1 MSQNLWRVGKAELD
15 YIQQAIEN
23 GLTGKFTSLFEE
35 MFAQKFGVDYAI
47 AMNSGTSA
55 LHSTLGALGIA
66 EGDEIIM
73 PPLTFIASAYAT
85 LYLGAVPVFADVDP
99 DTFNISAAE
108 IRKKITSKTKAII
121 TVSLYGLPPDLEE
134 ISNIAKQ
141 HNLLLIEDNA
151 QCFLG
156 KVNNRLAGTFGHAS
170 IFSLQRSKHLTTGD
184 GGVVITNS
192 AVVAEKIRKF
202 ADLGYAKLSA
212 KPITNENF
220 KETLQHP
227 AYKRHVMLGYNF
239 RMPEVCAAMGVAQL
253 EKLEELVEKRTKIA
267 SCYQEVVQDCRWLVP
282 QRIDPDKTH
291 SWWTYAFRIDA
302 DKTSVSWEQLRA
314 QFRKNGGDRFYAAW
328 SLSYLEPALENMS
341 FPESNLRYERGL
353 CTNAEKIQPWLV
365 QLKTNFE
372 HLDYAKRQAEALN
385 KTIND
390 LQ

>member
-1 MSQNLWRVGKAELD
+1 
-15 YIQQAIEN
+15 
-23 GLTGKFTSLFEE
+23 

-55 LHSTLGALGIA
+55 LHSALGALGIG
-66 EGDEIIM
+66 EGDEVIM

-134 ISNIAKQ
+134 ISNIARQ
-141 HNLLLIEDNA
+141 HNLFMIEDNA

-282 QRIDPDKTH
+282 QKIDPDKTH
-291 SWWTYAFRIDA
+291 SWWTYAFRVDA